1 MALKIPGWA
10 GKGKTP
16 AAGNAKAPA
25 SGDVGGKAG
34 ASGVPAANKKAT
46 ASGDAG
52 KDGAQ
57 RAARASARPLPLIGK
72 LTVLRQYI
80 LLGTVLLA
88 MIFIA
93 VVTIVVDNR
102 QATNSAIYLST
113 GANMRMLTQR
123 IAKSTQDALT
133 GNAVAFRQLQESRE
147 QFVFGMS
154 LLTQGGVASGV
165 SVPASSDVVQP
176 VLDVLKNGWD
186 QTERSVGV
194 VLAQQKNLIGL
205 GAAVRSIN
213 SGNPAL
219 LDLAEQV
226 QAAKLIANASARDI
240 SASATMVTLTQRL
253 AKNAN
258 ALMGGDM
265 IDPQIAAQIDKDAA
279 AFGELLASLQKGG
292 DGARKPADAL
302 VQQRLGELE
311 RAYGGFQAAMT
322 SIVGNLQ
329 PLVSARTAARRVVD
343 ESEALLATTQK
354 VVEVYE
360 QELAGRVANFIV
372 LALVLL
378 LSAGIVW
385 AMVRVYVTDERLRSE
400 ETERQRHKADL
411 QNQANQDAILRLMNE
426 MGSIADGDLRVRATV
441 NEDITGA
448 IADSVN
454 FTVEELAKLV
464 GRINDTAEQ
473 VSGAA
478 AGAQITSTQL
488 LAAADYQSR
497 EIQQTSASVLNTA
510 RAMNKMTVSAT
521 QSAQVAKQSLD
532 AAGKGAQAV
541 HDAIAG
547 MNDIRDQIQETSK
560 RIKRLGESS
569 QEIGEIVDLIA
580 DITEQTNVLA
590 LNAAI
595 QAAGAGEAGRGFS
608 VVAEEVQRL
617 AERSG
622 EATKQIGAIVKTIQT
637 DTHDA
642 VGAMERSTQGV
653 VEGARLSDAAGRA
666 LAEIEGVSKKL
677 ATLIAEIAATTD
689 AQARS
694 ATAAAGSMGDILRTT
709 QQASEGTQRTA
720 KAITQLSA
728 LAASLKESVSNFK
741 IG

>member
-1 MALKIPGWA
+1 MALKIPGWI
-10 GKGKTP
+10 GKGKKP
-16 AAGNAKAPA
+16 AAGNVKAGQGSVAAGDRKAAAPA
-25 SGDVGGKAG
+25 DTAQGKP
-34 ASGVPAANKKAT
+34 PAT
-46 ASGDAG
+46 
-52 KDGAQ
+52 
-57 RAARASARPLPLIGK
+57 RASARPLPLIGK
-72 LTVLRQYI
+72 LPVLRQYI

-88 MIFIA
+88 TIFIA
-93 VVTIVVDNR
+93 VVTIVFDNR
-102 QATNSAIYLST
+102 QATHSAIYLST

-133 GNAVAFRQLQESRE
+133 GNAAAFRQLQESRE
-147 QFVFGMS
+147 QFVSGMS
-154 LLTQGGVASGV
+154 LLTQGGVSSGV
-165 SVPASSDVVQP
+165 NVPPSSDVVQP

-186 QTERSVGV
+186 QTERSVSV
-194 VLAQQKNLIGL
+194 VLAQQKNLVGL

-213 SGNPAL
+213 SSNPAL

-226 QAAKLIANASARDI
+226 QTAKVQANAPAREVSASAR
-240 SASATMVTLTQRL
+240 MVTLTQRL

-258 ALMGGDM
+258 ALMGGDV
-265 IDPQIAAQIDKDAA
+265 IDPQIASQIDRDAA
-279 AFGELLASLQKGG
+279 AFSELLSGLQKGG
-292 DGARKPADAL
+292 EGARKPTDAQA
-302 VQQRLGELE
+302 QQRLVDLE
-311 RAYGGFQAAMT
+311 GAYGAFQAAMN

-329 PLVSARTAARRVVD
+329 PLVNARIASRRVVD

-354 VVEVYE
+354 MVEVYE
-360 QELAGRVANFIV
+360 QELAGRAANFIV
-372 LALVLL
+372 LTLVLL

-400 ETERQRHKADL
+400 EAERQRVKADM

-473 VSGAA
+473 VSTAA

-497 EIQQTSASVLNTA
+497 EIKQTSASVLNTA
-510 RAMNKMTVSAT
+510 RAMNKMTASAN

-541 HDAIAG
+541 HDAISG
-547 MNDIRDQIQETSK
+547 MNEIRDQIQETSK

-595 QAAGAGEAGRGFS
+595 QAASAGEAGRGFS

-617 AERSG
+617 AQRSA
-622 EATKQIGAIVKTIQT
+622 EATKQIGAIVKIIQT

-666 LAEIEGVSKKL
+666 LAEIEEVSKKL
-677 ATLIAEIAATTD
+677 AALIAEIVTTTN

-694 ATAAAGSMGDILRTT
+694 ATAAAGSMGDILRIT

-720 KAITQLSA
+720 NAIAQLSG
-728 LAASLKESVSNFK
+728 LAAALKESVSNFK

>member
-1 MALKIPGWA
+1 
-10 GKGKTP
+10 
-16 AAGNAKAPA
+16 
-25 SGDVGGKAG
+25 
-34 ASGVPAANKKAT
+34 
-46 ASGDAG
+46 
-52 KDGAQ
+52 
-57 RAARASARPLPLIGK
+57 
-72 LTVLRQYI
+72 
-80 LLGTVLLA
+80 
-88 MIFIA
+88 
-93 VVTIVVDNR
+93 
-102 QATNSAIYLST
+102 
-113 GANMRMLTQR
+113 MLTQR

-133 GNAVAFRQLQESRE
+133 GNAAAFRQLQESRE
-147 QFVFGMS
+147 QFVSGMS

-165 SVPASSDVVQP
+165 NVPPSSDVVQP

-186 QTERSVGV
+186 QTERSVSV
-194 VLAQQKNLIGL
+194 VLAQQKNLVGL

-213 SGNPAL
+213 SSNPAL

-226 QAAKLIANASARDI
+226 QTAKVQANAPAREVSASAR
-240 SASATMVTLTQRL
+240 MVTLTQRL

-258 ALMGGDM
+258 ALMGGDV
-265 IDPQIAAQIDKDAA
+265 IDPQIASQIDRDAA
-279 AFGELLASLQKGG
+279 AFSELLSGLQKGG
-292 DGARKPADAL
+292 EGARKPTDAQA
-302 VQQRLGELE
+302 QQRLVDLE
-311 RAYGGFQAAMT
+311 GAYGAFQAAMN

-329 PLVSARTAARRVVD
+329 PLVNARIASRRVVD

-354 VVEVYE
+354 MVEVYE
-360 QELAGRVANFIV
+360 QELAGRAANFIV
-372 LALVLL
+372 LTLVLL

-400 ETERQRHKADL
+400 EAERQRVKADM

-473 VSGAA
+473 VSTAA

-497 EIQQTSASVLNTA
+497 EIKQTSASVLNTA
-510 RAMNKMTVSAT
+510 RAMNKMTASAN

-541 HDAIAG
+541 HDAISG
-547 MNDIRDQIQETSK
+547 MNEIRDQIQETSK

-595 QAAGAGEAGRGFS
+595 QAASAGEAGRGFS

-617 AERSG
+617 AERSA
-622 EATKQIGAIVKTIQT
+622 EATKQIGAIVKIIQT

-666 LAEIEGVSKKL
+666 LAEIEEVSKKL
-677 ATLIAEIAATTD
+677 AALIAEIVTTTN

-694 ATAAAGSMGDILRTT
+694 ATAAAGSMGDILRIT

-720 KAITQLSA
+720 NAIAQLSG
-728 LAASLKESVSNFK
+728 LAAALKESVSNFK

>member
-1 MALKIPGWA
+1 
-10 GKGKTP
+10 
-16 AAGNAKAPA
+16 
-25 SGDVGGKAG
+25 
-34 ASGVPAANKKAT
+34 
-46 ASGDAG
+46 
-52 KDGAQ
+52 
-57 RAARASARPLPLIGK
+57 
-72 LTVLRQYI
+72 
-80 LLGTVLLA
+80 
-88 MIFIA
+88 
-93 VVTIVVDNR
+93 
-102 QATNSAIYLST
+102 
-113 GANMRMLTQR
+113 MLTQR

-133 GNAVAFRQLQESRE
+133 GNAAAFRQLQESRE
-147 QFVFGMS
+147 QFVSGMS
-154 LLTQGGVASGV
+154 LLTQGGVSSGV
-165 SVPASSDVVQP
+165 NVPPSSDVVQP

-186 QTERSVGV
+186 QTERSVSV
-194 VLAQQKNLIGL
+194 VLAQQKNLVGL

-213 SGNPAL
+213 SSNPAL

-226 QAAKLIANASARDI
+226 QTAKVQANAPAREVSASAR
-240 SASATMVTLTQRL
+240 MVTLTQRL

-258 ALMGGDM
+258 ALMGGDV
-265 IDPQIAAQIDKDAA
+265 IDPQIASQIDRDAA
-279 AFGELLASLQKGG
+279 AFSELLSGLQKGG
-292 DGARKPADAL
+292 EGARKPTDAQA
-302 VQQRLGELE
+302 QQRLVDLE
-311 RAYGGFQAAMT
+311 GAYGAFQAAMN

-329 PLVSARTAARRVVD
+329 PLVNARIASRRVVD

-354 VVEVYE
+354 MVEVYE
-360 QELAGRVANFIV
+360 QELAGRAANFIV
-372 LALVLL
+372 LTLVLL

-400 ETERQRHKADL
+400 EAERQRVKADM

-454 FTVEELAKLV
+454 FTVEEMAKLV

-473 VSGAA
+473 VSTAA

-497 EIQQTSASVLNTA
+497 EIKQTSASVLNTA
-510 RAMNKMTVSAT
+510 RAMNKMTASAN

-541 HDAIAG
+541 HDAISG
-547 MNDIRDQIQETSK
+547 MNEIRDQIQETSK

-595 QAAGAGEAGRGFS
+595 QAASAGEAGRGFS

-617 AERSG
+617 AERSA
-622 EATKQIGAIVKTIQT
+622 EATKQIGAIVKIIQT

-666 LAEIEGVSKKL
+666 LAEIEEVSKKL
-677 ATLIAEIAATTD
+677 AALIAEIVTTTN

-694 ATAAAGSMGDILRTT
+694 ATAAAGSMGDILRIT

-720 KAITQLSA
+720 NAIAQLSG
-728 LAASLKESVSNFK
+728 LAAALKESVSNFK